1 MLKNCEF
8 MHLRIDRPI
17 VKIVKEIAEETSST
31 QSAVIRSLLRDGLEY
46 RRAIAHSIK
55 LYGI

>member
-1 MLKNCEF
+1 

-46 RRAIAHSIK
+46 RRVVAHNLEIH
-55 LYGI
+55 GI